1 MPGIICEKMCPQD
14 VCYITYL
21 KEYSVIWSYEELGS
35 SPIVSFGLLV
45 MHTAIQM
52 YAFMSQYTCS

>member
-1 MPGIICEKMCPQD
+1 MPGIICEKMGPQD

-35 SPIVSFGLLV
+35 SLIVSFGLLV
-45 MHTAIQM
+45 MI
-52 YAFMSQYTCS
+52 